1 MRTLKKKVWAGLALN
16 LATLL
21 TGLWDFGVQ
30 DGLNTAV
37 SVLAI
42 AMALSF
48 LLSVAGVVMLLR
60 GKASGGIVAV
70 AGSLIF
76 VPAGLICMLGSLQS
90 RADILRE
97 GLKPSSTPPVAPQQE
112 DSAGQQSQDGKTESR
127 EEQSVAATSGE
138 TPEVA
143 WRFPDQTGIS
153 IIMMVAFAL
162 VTLILVSSKLLP
174 ALGVLGIVLGVLRLV
189 LTRERRSAYI
199 YALYGDRLEC
209 VISRWSSDMVAIPY
223 TDIRD
228 ADFRQNDLLST
239 TVHLRVVATDGGIRE
254 ISIPLHLLE
263 RDDRANAIEALEKKL
278 RELGVLLEE
287 EDEPQPQNMRANE
300 QPTQNEETGVSLPQD
315 AQREQNDAAA
325 VPVETPEA
333 AFRFR
338 DESGTAI
345 YMLGFFLF
353 IALGGLSW
361 WGFFWGAVPGLILG
375 VCKLIEAGERYKKF
389 VYVLYKDR
397 LECVI
402 SKRDSDL
409 VAIPFENIRE
419 GEVLA
424 ADNATLVVAAENGE
438 SRQIFIPLYLIESN
452 KQDEAA
458 ATLRR
463 KLQEL
468 GVLREIR
475 AADTNIA

>member
-16 LATLL
+16 LATLFI
-21 TGLWDFGVQ
+21 GIWDFGVQ

-37 SVLAI
+37 SGLAI
-42 AMALSF
+42 AMILSF
-48 LLSVAGVVMLLR
+48 LLSVTGVVMLLR
-60 GKASGGIVAV
+60 GKASGGIIAV

-97 GLKPSSTPPVAPQQE
+97 GLTPSSTPPVAPQQE
-112 DSAGQQSQDGKTESR
+112 DSAGQQPRDGETEPR
-127 EEQSVAATSGE
+127 EEQTAAAKSGE
-138 TPEVA
+138 TPEIA

-153 IIMMVAFAL
+153 IIMMVGFAC

-174 ALGVLGIVLGVLRLV
+174 ALGILGIVLGGLRFV
-189 LTRERRSAYI
+189 LTRERRGAYV

-209 VISRWSSDMVAIPY
+209 VTSRWSSDMVAIPY

-228 ADFRQNDLLST
+228 ADFRQNDLLNT
-239 TVHLRVVATDGGIRE
+239 RIYLRVAATDGEIRE

-263 RDDRANAIEALEKKL
+263 RDDRANATEALEKKL
-278 RELGVLLEE
+278 RELGELREE
-287 EDEPQPQNMRANE
+287 EDEPQPQDTRTDE
-300 QPTQNEETGVSLPQD
+300 PTRSDITGAPQPQD
-315 AQREQNDAAA
+315 AQAE
-325 VPVETPEA
+325 PGETPEA
-333 AFRFR
+333 AYRFR
-338 DESGTAI
+338 DETGSAI
-345 YMLGFFLF
+345 FMIGFFSF

-361 WGFFWGAVPGLILG
+361 WVIFWGAVPGLIMG
-375 VCKLIEAGERYKKF
+375 FCKLAEVGDRHKKF
-389 VYVLYKDR
+389 VYALYKDR

-402 SKRDSDL
+402 SKRGCDI
-409 VAIPFENIRE
+409 VAIPFENIHE
-419 GEVLA
+419 GEILA
-424 ADNATLVVAAENGE
+424 ADTASLVVVAEDGE
-438 SRQIFIPLYLIESN
+438 SCRISIPLHLIESH
-452 KQDEAA
+452 KQEEAA

-475 AADTNIA
+475 AADRSNA